1 MRVDVGEVTRILNY
15 DLFVMVNLRF
25 QRTHNETVARQCTA
39 LTSWHEHMQEFITQ
53 CKDQKQG
60 LSHNQVARQAL
71 SSCDSMLIEHLC
83 ICELKAY
90 HFGVPS
96 QKESGQKVHDPQ
108 NLACTHAIVVETTEL
123 SEVLLSVSLRQT

>member
-25 QRTHNETVARQCTA
+25 QRTYNETVARQCTA

-71 SSCDSMLIEHLC
+71 SACDSMLIEHLC
-83 ICELKAY
+83 ICELKGH
-90 HFGVPS
+90 HFELPS